1 MELLKTDMFAN
12 KKRMGEN
19 GDGGYVYAEL
29 PIYDCYISA
38 GIGNDDS
45 CSKDF
50 IDKYN
55 LNKEDC
61 FAFDGTIENYPIKGS
76 NKINFIKK
84 NIDGLCDDKHT
95 DLSFLAD
102 KYNEI
107 FLKMD
112 VEGGEF
118 KLLSTI
124 SLERISKFKQM
135 SIEFHGMND
144 NEYGSDI
151 HTKLLCFEKLTH
163 THYLIHAHGNNCA
176 GTRGG
181 FPNVIELTYV
191 NKKCYRSPPKLN
203 TNPLPI
209 PNLDYP
215 NNSDTPDI
223 NLNFYPFT
231 SSNN

>member
-1 MELLKTDMFAN
+1 MELLKTYLFTN

-29 PIYDCYISA
+29 PLYDCYISA

-118 KLLSTI
+118 KWLSTI
-124 SLERISKFKQM
+124 SLERLSKFKQM

>member
-1 MELLKTDMFAN
+1 MELLKTYLFKN

-19 GDGGYVYAEL
+19 GDGGYIYAEL
-29 PIYDCYISA
+29 PVYDCYISA

-50 IDKYN
+50 INKYN

-61 FAFDGTIENYPIKGS
+61 FAFDGTIDNYPSNGS
-76 NKINFIKK
+76 DKINFIKK
-84 NIDGLCDDKHT
+84 NIDGFCDDKHT
-95 DLSFLAD
+95 DLSFLTD
-102 KYNEI
+102 KYNDI

-118 KLLSTI
+118 KWLSSI
-124 SLERISKFKQM
+124 SFERLSKFKQM

-144 NEYGSDI
+144 NDYGSDI
-151 HTKLLCFEKLTH
+151 FTKLKCFEKLTH

-181 FPNVIELTYV
+181 FPDVIELTYV
-191 NKKCYRSPPKLN
+191 NKKCFSVPPQLN
-203 TNPLPI
+203 TIPLPI

-215 NNSDTPDI
+215 NNSGIPDI
-223 NLNFYPFT
+223 NLNFFPFT
-231 SSNN
+231 SLNN